1 MAVELKHNPEI
12 NPLLPVPARII
23 KIIDETGDVK
33 NFHVAT
39 DEGRRPFDVKPGQLA
54 MVSIPAVGEGMFS
67 CTWQAEN
74 HLEFAIRRVG
84 LLTDALHELE
94 VGQQVGLRGPY
105 GNGFPTEACQGKDM
119 LFIGGGIGLAPVR
132 SFINYCFKHRED
144 YGKIQ
149 ILYGARSKQDL
160 CFKEELL
167 DTWKQQPNTEVYV
180 TIDREEPGWDGKVA
194 FVPTYLR
201 EVNPAPEGRI
211 AVTCGPPI
219 MIKLVLKALEE
230 MGYQDT
236 QVITTLEMRMKCGIG
251 KCGRCNIAS
260 NYICLDGPVFYL
272 DELKKLPEEY

>member
-1 MAVELKHNPEI
+1 MELKHHHDV
-12 NPLLPVPARII
+12 NPLLPTPARVVR
-23 KIIDETGDVK
+23 IIDETPDVK

-39 DEGRRPFDVKPGQLA
+39 EQGEKPFSVMPGQLA
-54 MVSIPAVGEGMFS
+54 MVSLPAVGEGMFS
-67 CTWQAEN
+67 CTWQGEN

-94 VGQQVGLRGPY
+94 VGQHLGVRGPY
-105 GNGFPTEACQGKDM
+105 GNGFPVEACRGKDL

-149 ILYGARSKQDL
+149 IIYGARSQADL
-160 CFKEELL
+160 CFKEELF
-167 DTWKQQPNTEVYV
+167 DTWPKQPDTEVYV
-180 TIDREEPGWDGKVA
+180 TIDREEPGWDGKVG
-194 FVPTYLR
+194 FVPSYLR
-201 EVNPAPEGRI
+201 EINPAPGNKI

-230 MGYQDT
+230 MGYQDE

-251 KCGRCNIAS
+251 KCGRCNIGS
-260 NYICLDGPVFYL
+260 NFICLDGPVYYL
-272 DELKKLPEEY
+272 SELKRLPEEY